1 MSLIRALRHLAMPG
15 WGLRRVFDARARG
28 AIEQA
33 ITATESSHGGEIRF
47 AVEHSLPAANLL
59 RGASA
64 RERAMQVFSYL
75 GVWNTEQNNGVLIY
89 VLWADRDVEIV
100 ADRAFSGAVTEDE
113 WRGVCVVMQD
123 LFARGQAERA
133 CVEGIAAVGRLIA
146 RHFPATD
153 RNELSNRPVFL

>member
-1 MSLIRALRHLAMPG
+1 MSLRALRHLVLPD
-15 WGLRRVFDARARG
+15 WGMRRVFDARTRA

-47 AVEHSLPAANLL
+47 AVEHSLPVAALW

-64 RERAMQVFSYL
+64 RERALQVFSHL
-75 GVWNTEQNNGVLIY
+75 GVWNTESNNGVLIY
-89 VLWADRDVEIV
+89 ILWADHDVEIV
-100 ADRAFSGAVTEDE
+100 ADRAFTGAVTEQE
-113 WRGVCVVMQD
+113 WREVCTVMRD
-123 LFARGQAERA
+123 LFSQGQSEGA